1 MNDDDVLNP
10 EGAEDVEKGGQQPEA
25 GTDESGQVDKPA
37 EENAGKDEPQ
47 TKEDGAQK
55 KGETIL
61 GKKAEGS
68 EEIDFKSIVP
78 EGMVY
83 DEKQAKDF
91 ATIGKQAGLTNE
103 QMSQLAVYGMNYAK
117 ETAEAIEAA
126 YIQQVEDWGKQA
138 KEELGNDFDA
148 TINTCGKGIEALEK
162 KIPNIRQALNETGA
176 GNRIEVIRAM
186 ALVGELVSEDTFRGF
201 GSPASGTKSFYDK
214 TNFDAYK

>member
-1 MNDDDVLNP
+1 MNDDVLNP
-10 EGAEDVEKGGQQPEA
+10 EGAADVEKGGQQPEA
-25 GTDESGQVDKPA
+25 GTVESGQDDKSA
-37 EENAGKDEPQ
+37 EEAAGKSEPQ
-47 TKEDGAQK
+47 AKEDGAQK

-91 ATIGKQAGLTNE
+91 ATIGKQAGLSNE
-103 QMSQLAVYGMNYAK
+103 QMSQLAAYGMNYAN
-117 ETAEAIEAA
+117 ETAKAIKEA
-126 YIQQVEDWGKQA
+126 YVQQVEDWGKQA

-186 ALVGELVSEDTFRGF
+186 ALIGELVGEDSFRGF
-201 GSPASGTKSFYDK
+201 GTPSSGQANIYDK
-214 TNFDAYK
+214 TNFDAY

>member
-10 EGAEDVEKGGQQPEA
+10 EGAADVENGGPQPET
-25 GTDESGQVDKPA
+25 GTVEPGQADKPA
-37 EENAGKDEPQ
+37 EETSGKSEPQ
-47 TKEDGAQK
+47 KKEDGAQK
-55 KGETIL
+55 TGETIL
-61 GKKAEGS
+61 GKKTEGS

-83 DEKQAKDF
+83 DEKKAKDF
-91 ATIGKQAGLTNE
+91 ATIGKQAGLSNE
-103 QMSQLAVYGMNYAK
+103 QMSQLALYGMNYAN
-117 ETAEAIEAA
+117 ETAKAIKEA
-126 YIQQVEDWGKQA
+126 YVQQVEDWGKQA

-186 ALVGELVSEDTFRGF
+186 ALIGEIVSEDSFRGF
-201 GSPASGTKSFYDK
+201 GTPSSGQANIYDK
-214 TNFDAYK
+214 TNFDAY

>member
-1 MNDDDVLNP
+1 MNDDVLNP
-10 EGAEDVEKGGQQPEA
+10 EGAADVEKGGQQPEA
-25 GTDESGQVDKPA
+25 GTVESGQGDKPA

-47 TKEDGAQK
+47 KKEDGTQE

-103 QMSQLAVYGMNYAK
+103 QMSQLAAYGMNYAK
-117 ETAEAIEAA
+117 ETAMAIETAR
-126 YIQQVEDWGKQA
+126 IQQVESWGKQA
-138 KEELGNDFDA
+138 RDELGNDFDS
-148 TINTCGKGIEALEK
+148 TITTCGKGIEALEK

-201 GSPASGTKSFYDK
+201 GTPSSGQTNIYNK
-214 TNFDAYK
+214 TNFDAY

>member
-1 MNDDDVLNP
+1 MNEDVLNP
-10 EGAEDVEKGGQQPEA
+10 EGTEDVKEGGQQPEA
-25 GTDESGQVDKPA
+25 GASESGQTDKPEKEA
-37 EENAGKDEPQ
+37 AGKDEPQ
-47 TKEDGAQK
+47 KKEDGTQK
-55 KGETIL
+55 AGETIL

-68 EEIDFKSIVP
+68 AEIDFKSIVP

-91 ATIGKQAGLTNE
+91 AAIGKQAGLSNE
-103 QMSQLAVYGMNYAK
+103 QMSQLAAYGMNYAN
-117 ETAEAIEAA
+117 ETAKAIKEA
-126 YIQQVEDWGKQA
+126 YVQQVEDWGKQA

-186 ALVGELVSEDTFRGF
+186 ALIGELVSEDSFRGF
-201 GSPASGTKSFYDK
+201 GTPSSGQANIYDK
-214 TNFDAYK
+214 TNFDAY